1 MTQLEPESFLSFF
14 LLLRHLAKILFV
26 KHVTR
31 CRLKVTWEQVMKTG
45 LEPRHN
51 DIANAITNRLQS
63 DIKVATKACQG
74 YIQSISASNIDIA
87 YLC

>member
-1 MTQLEPESFLSFF
+1 
-14 LLLRHLAKILFV
+14 
-26 KHVTR
+26 
-31 CRLKVTWEQVMKTG
+31 MKTG

-63 DIKVATKACQG
+63 DIKVATKARQG